1 MRWNELGKFLIIA
14 LAIIGGFCV
23 YINPLASSI
32 KQGLDLQGG
41 THVVLQA
48 VDTPEQKVDDDAV
61 NRSVKIIERRVNE
74 LGLTEPV
81 IQRQG
86 KDRIIVELPG
96 VKDPEKA
103 IGMLGRTAMMQFKD
117 MNGKVVMTGSDL
129 KDARAA
135 VQNGAAVVSLEF
147 SDAGGKKFAELTARN
162 IGKQIAIELDGQV
175 LTAPVVQEAITG
187 GRAQISGQRN
197 IDEAEHLAILLRS
210 GSLPVKIEVMENR
223 TVGPTLG
230 QDSKDKSIKAFAIG
244 ISGVFVFMLLFY
256 RLAGIVADIALLLYV
271 MLLLV
276 IMRYLGATLTLPG
289 IAGIILSIG
298 MAVDANVLIFERFK
312 EEMIKGKTIRS
323 AMDSGFSRAI
333 ITILDSNTT
342 TLMAAG
348 VLFYLGTGPIKG
360 FAVTLAL
367 GTLLSMFTAIT
378 VTKFML
384 RFLVYSGLTNKP
396 FWYGCYGVDPVDT
409 SAPAIKKPVKK
420 AEPKEETK
428 VEAKEEPKDEPMDEE
443 AKLAEL
449 KAKFAIKKPENPAKP
464 TKKYDIKP
472 PADPAK
478 PTKKFD
484 IKPPANPARPT
495 AKPDD
500 KEVNK

>member
-23 YINPLASSI
+23 YISPLTNSI

-48 VDTPEQKVDDDAV
+48 VDTPELKVDDDAV

-103 IGMLGRTAMMQFKD
+103 IAMLGRTAMLQFKD
-117 MNGKVVMTGSDL
+117 QDGNVVLTGKDL
-129 KDARAA
+129 KDAKA
-135 VQNGAAVVSLEF
+135 QISNGNQSVVGLEF
-147 SDAGGKKFAELTARN
+147 NDEGGKKFADLTARN
-162 IGKQIAIELDGQV
+162 IGKQIAIVLDGDV

-187 GRAQISGQRN
+187 GRAQISGSRTME
-197 IDEAEHLAILLRS
+197 DAERLAILLRS

-230 QDSKDKSIKAFAIG
+230 QDSKEKSIKAFSIG
-244 ISGVFVFMLLFY
+244 IIGVFVFMLIFY
-256 RLAGIVADIALLLYV
+256 RLSGLVADVALLLYV
-271 MLLLV
+271 MLLLLA
-276 IMRYLGATLTLPG
+276 MRYLNATLTLPG

-312 EEMIKGKTIRS
+312 EELRRGKTLRS
-323 AMDSGFSRAI
+323 AMDAGFGRALV
-333 ITILDSNTT
+333 TIFDSNIT
-342 TLMAAG
+342 TLMAAA
-348 VLFYLGTGPIKG
+348 VLFYLGTGPVKG

-367 GTLLSMFTAIT
+367 GVVLSMFTAVT

-384 RFLVYSGLTNKP
+384 RFLIYSNLTSNPAFFGVGAGKP
-396 FWYGCYGVDPVDT
+396 ADT
-409 SAPAIKKPVKK
+409 KEVKK
-420 AEPKEETK
+420 
-428 VEAKEEPKDEPMDEE
+428 
-443 AKLAEL
+443 
-449 KAKFAIKKPENPAKP
+449 
-464 TKKYDIKP
+464 
-472 PADPAK
+472 
-478 PTKKFD
+478 
-484 IKPPANPARPT
+484 
-495 AKPDD
+495 
-500 KEVNK
+500 

>member
-23 YINPLASSI
+23 YISPLTNSI

-48 VDTPEQKVDDDAV
+48 VDTPELKVDDDAV

-103 IGMLGRTAMMQFKD
+103 IAMLGRTAMLQFKD
-117 MNGKVVMTGSDL
+117 QDGNVVLTGKDL
-129 KDARAA
+129 KDAKA
-135 VQNGAAVVSLEF
+135 QISNGNQSVVGLEF
-147 SDAGGKKFAELTARN
+147 NDEGGKKFADLTARN
-162 IGKQIAIELDGQV
+162 IGKQIAIVLDGDV

-187 GRAQISGQRN
+187 GRAQISGSRTME
-197 IDEAEHLAILLRS
+197 EAERLAILLRS

-230 QDSKDKSIKAFAIG
+230 QDSKEKSIKAFSIG
-244 ISGVFVFMLLFY
+244 IIGVFVFMLIFY
-256 RLAGIVADIALLLYV
+256 RLSGLVADVALLLYV
-271 MLLLV
+271 MLLLLA
-276 IMRYLGATLTLPG
+276 MRYLNATLTLPG

-312 EEMIKGKTIRS
+312 EELRRGKTLRS
-323 AMDSGFSRAI
+323 AMDAGFGRALV
-333 ITILDSNTT
+333 TIFDSNIT
-342 TLMAAG
+342 TLMAAA
-348 VLFYLGTGPIKG
+348 VLFYLGTGPVKG

-367 GTLLSMFTAIT
+367 GVVLSMFTAVT

-384 RFLVYSGLTNKP
+384 RFLIYSNLTSNPAFFGVGAGKP
-396 FWYGCYGVDPVDT
+396 AD
-409 SAPAIKKPVKK
+409 AKEVKK
-420 AEPKEETK
+420 
-428 VEAKEEPKDEPMDEE
+428 
-443 AKLAEL
+443 
-449 KAKFAIKKPENPAKP
+449 
-464 TKKYDIKP
+464 
-472 PADPAK
+472 
-478 PTKKFD
+478 
-484 IKPPANPARPT
+484 
-495 AKPDD
+495 
-500 KEVNK
+500 